1 MSLKFQKIL
10 WATDFSVEAEEAL
23 QYAHKWAEMFDAELL
38 ALHVVP
44 DFSPVLYNT
53 TTVVEGE
60 LLRRVDLIKQEAQQ
74 RLLDLSTEKGI
85 DFRILVSEGNA
96 AKKIIETVEAE
107 HADLIVMGKRGMSA
121 LEKLFIGSVTSQILR
136 HAPVPLLLTRA
147 KSGEP
152 AFDKILVP
160 TDFSEHEEIE
170 REFAWHIA
178 GENDSELI
186 FLHVL
191 ELHNHEF
198 PPAVLEKLM
207 AELEQKMLQ
216 RKKKEQED
224 IRISEDVIRSVNAS
238 AGIIEYAEEHA
249 CDLIVLST
257 CGPGALERF
266 FLGSTAEKVTAHS
279 MIPVFAIP
287 SIRCKK

>member
-1 MSLKFQKIL
+1 MSQKFNKIL
-10 WATDFSVEAEEAL
+10 WATDFSEEAEEAL
-23 QYAHKWAEMFDAELL
+23 QYAQEWARLFGAELL

-60 LLRRVDLIKQEAQQ
+60 LLRRVDLIKQEARQ
-74 RLLDLSTEKGI
+74 RLLDLSAKTGI
-85 DFRILVSEGNA
+85 DYKILVSEGNA
-96 AKKIIETVEAE
+96 AKQIIAAVEE
-107 HADLIVMGKRGMSA
+107 ENADLIVMGKRGMTA

-136 HAPVPLLLTRA
+136 HSPVPLLLTRA
-147 KSGEP
+147 KSGKP
-152 AFDKILVP
+152 AFGKILVP
-160 TDFSEHEEIE
+160 TDFSEHEDIE
-170 REFAWHIA
+170 REYAWQIA
-178 GENDSELI
+178 GKNDSELI

-198 PPAVLEKLM
+198 PPAVLEKMM

-216 RKKKEQED
+216 RKKSEQEG
-224 IRISEDVIRSVNAS
+224 IRITEAVIRSINA
-238 AGIIEYAEEHA
+238 AIGITEYAEEQA

-257 CGPGALERF
+257 CGPSALERF

>member
-1 MSLKFQKIL
+1 MSKIFQKIL
-10 WATDFSVEAEEAL
+10 WATDFSEEAEEAL
-23 QYAHKWAEMFDAELL
+23 QYAHKWARMFDAELL

-53 TTVVEGE
+53 ATVVKGE
-60 LLRRVDLIKQEAQQ
+60 LIRRVDLIKQEAKQ
-74 RLLDLSTEKGI
+74 RLQELSDSKDI
-85 DFRILVSEGNA
+85 NFRILVNEGNA
-96 AKKIIETVEAE
+96 AKKIIETVEE
-107 HADLIVMGKRGMSA
+107 EQADLIVMGKRGMTA

-136 HAPVPLLLTRA
+136 NSPVPLLLTRA

-170 REFAWHIA
+170 REFAWQIA
-178 GENDSELI
+178 GINDSELV

-198 PPAVLEKLM
+198 PPAVLEKMM

-216 RKKKEQED
+216 RKKREKED
-224 IRISEDVIRSVNAS
+224 IRITEDVIRSINAS
-238 AGIIEYAEEHA
+238 AGITEYAEENKF
-249 CDLIVLST
+249 DLIVLST